1 MEERYLQN
9 LGIMSEADLERIK
22 QAKVLLVGAG
32 GIGGHVANLLVRLG
46 VMELTIVDFDCFD
59 QTNLNRQLF
68 CTELNLGSYKVAVLK
83 QRLKEINSNCVVNI
97 HQIRIEDLSIEIF
110 EQHEYVIDA
119 VDSPK
124 TKVYLNETCSKIGLP
139 LLHGAC
145 AGWYLQVGW
154 IEPDS
159 KLLKDLYENE
169 ESGMEEF
176 LKNPPFAPSLTASFM
191 VSEFVKYVTNKDK
204 ASVNKLQLID
214 LLNNDITSTGG
225 EDKS

>member
-9 LGIMSEADLERIK
+9 LGIMSETDLERIK

-68 CTELNLGSYKVAVLK
+68 CTELNLGSFKVTVLK
-83 QRLKEINSNCVVNI
+83 HKLKEINSNCTINT
-97 HQIRIEDLSIEIF
+97 HQVKIEDLSMEIF
-110 EQHEYVIDA
+110 EQHDYVIDA
-119 VDSPK
+119 VDNPK

-145 AGWYLQVGW
+145 AGWYCQVGW
-154 IEPDS
+154 IESDS
-159 KLLKDLYENE
+159 TLLKDLYENQ

-191 VSEFVKYVTNKDK
+191 VSEFVKYIINKEK
-204 ASVNKLQLID
+204 ASINKLQMID
-214 LLNNDITSTGG
+214 LFNNDVTSTGG